1 MHYKYNLLLLCLD
14 CSEIK
19 IHKMQTR
26 PIDQDIKRAVRTKK
40 MIRALWTIN
49 FCGVALVMLI
59 GVMIYHGYIGYMP
72 PVEGLLNPEDRF
84 ASRLFTS
91 DGVEMG
97 RFYQSRNNRVYADY
111 SEISPNVI
119 NALIA
124 TEDERF
130 MQHSG
135 IDIMALS
142 RVLFKTILLR
152 QKNAGGGSTI
162 TQQLAKQL
170 YSPESDGLMDR
181 FIQKPVEWAIA
192 VKLERYYT
200 KEEIIKMYLN
210 QFDFLNNA
218 VGIKTAAHV
227 YFNTT
232 PDSLKIEQAAMLV
245 GMAKNPSLY
254 NPVRA
259 DRKDA
264 AVGRR
269 NVVLQQMLK
278 ADLITEAECDSLCA
292 LPLDVKFTKVDHK
305 DGIAPYFREAVRLM
319 MQAKE
324 PRRGDYPDWD
334 QQRFVDDSIQWA
346 TNPLYGWVEKN
357 PKPDGTKYN
366 IYTDG
371 LRIYTS
377 IDSRMQKYAEE
388 AVIDHLKNTLQP
400 QFDREKGS
408 RGPYTTNSAELGQL
422 TPRKLIDR
430 AIRQSERYRVLK
442 NAGMS
447 DAEIMEEFD
456 KPVDM
461 TVFSYDGGQV
471 QKTMSPRDSVV
482 YQKMFLRAGFM
493 SMDPLTG
500 QVKAYVGGPNFH
512 FFQYDMAGVG
522 RRQIGSTVKPFL
534 YTYAFEEGFTPC
546 DMFLNAQPSI
556 TLPTGEV
563 WAPRNT
569 GHARIGEMVDLY
581 WALTNSN
588 NWISARLMSELS
600 PSTLARTMH
609 TFGITNHLDPVVSL
623 CLGPCDVSVREMVT
637 AYTAFS
643 NKGLRVDPIYV
654 TKITDNNGN
663 VISEFTPQYTEV
675 MSQEAYFKMVN
686 ILQNV
691 INSGTGSRLR
701 RAPYNITAVMG
712 GKTGTTNYNA
722 DGWFMGFTPNLVSGV
737 WVGGDERYIHFNRM
751 AQGQGAAMALPIYGL
766 YMKKVYADKSL
777 PYSQTLQFPEPPA
790 GFSPCY
796 KESYGDAPAAETP
809 VEAIDNAFE

>member
-1 MHYKYNLLLLCLD
+1 
-14 CSEIK
+14 
-19 IHKMQTR
+19 
-26 PIDQDIKRAVRTKK
+26 
-40 MIRALWTIN
+40 
-49 FCGVALVMLI
+49 MLI

-292 LPLDVKFTKVDHK
+292 LPLEVKFTKVDHK

-461 TVFSYDGGQV
+461 TVFSYDGGQE

>member
-1 MHYKYNLLLLCLD
+1 MFGLLRN
-14 CSEIK
+14 K

-26 PIDQDIKRAVRTKK
+26 PIDQDIKRAARTKK

-471 QKTMSPRDSVV
+471 QETMSPRDSVV

>member
-1 MHYKYNLLLLCLD
+1 
-14 CSEIK
+14 
-19 IHKMQTR
+19 
-26 PIDQDIKRAVRTKK
+26 
-40 MIRALWTIN
+40 
-49 FCGVALVMLI
+49 MLI

-292 LPLDVKFTKVDHK
+292 LPLEVKFTKVDHK

-701 RAPYNITAVMG
+701 RAPYSITAVMG

-777 PYSQTLQFPEPPA
+777 PYSQTLQFPEPPV

>member
-1 MHYKYNLLLLCLD
+1 
-14 CSEIK
+14 
-19 IHKMQTR
+19 
-26 PIDQDIKRAVRTKK
+26 

-766 YMKKVYADKSL
+766 YMKKVYSDKSL

>member
-1 MHYKYNLLLLCLD
+1 
-14 CSEIK
+14 
-19 IHKMQTR
+19 
-26 PIDQDIKRAVRTKK
+26 
-40 MIRALWTIN
+40 
-49 FCGVALVMLI
+49 MLI

-292 LPLDVKFTKVDHK
+292 LPLEVKFTKVDHK

-777 PYSQTLQFPEPPA
+777 PYSQTLQFPEPPV

>member
-1 MHYKYNLLLLCLD
+1 
-14 CSEIK
+14 
-19 IHKMQTR
+19 
-26 PIDQDIKRAVRTKK
+26 
-40 MIRALWTIN
+40 
-49 FCGVALVMLI
+49 
-59 GVMIYHGYIGYMP
+59 MP

-245 GMAKNPSLY
+245 GMSKNPSLY

>member
-1 MHYKYNLLLLCLD
+1 MFGLLRN
-14 CSEIK
+14 K

-26 PIDQDIKRAVRTKK
+26 PIDQDIKRAARTKK

-292 LPLDVKFTKVDHK
+292 LPLEVKFTKVDHK

-408 RGPYTTNSAELGQL
+408 RWPYTTNSAELGQL

>member
-1 MHYKYNLLLLCLD
+1 MFGLLRN
-14 CSEIK
+14 K

-26 PIDQDIKRAVRTKK
+26 PIDQDIKRAARTKK
-40 MIRALWTIN
+40 MIRTLWTIN

-400 QFDREKGS
+400 QFEREKGS

-663 VISEFTPQYTEV
+663 VISEFMPQYTEV

>member
-1 MHYKYNLLLLCLD
+1 
-14 CSEIK
+14 
-19 IHKMQTR
+19 
-26 PIDQDIKRAVRTKK
+26 
-40 MIRALWTIN
+40 
-49 FCGVALVMLI
+49 MLI

-227 YFNTT
+227 YFNTS

-264 AVGRR
+264 AVRRR

-278 ADLITEAECDSLCA
+278 SDLITEAECDSLCA
-292 LPLDVKFTKVDHK
+292 LPLEVKFTKVDHK

-809 VEAIDNAFE
+809 AETPVEAIDNAFE

>member
-1 MHYKYNLLLLCLD
+1 
-14 CSEIK
+14 
-19 IHKMQTR
+19 
-26 PIDQDIKRAVRTKK
+26 
-40 MIRALWTIN
+40 
-49 FCGVALVMLI
+49 MLI

-292 LPLDVKFTKVDHK
+292 LPLEVKFTKVDHK

-712 GKTGTTNYNA
+712 GKTGTNNYNA

-766 YMKKVYADKSL
+766 YMKKVYSDKSL

>member
-1 MHYKYNLLLLCLD
+1 MFGLLRN
-14 CSEIK
+14 K

-26 PIDQDIKRAVRTKK
+26 PIDQDIKRAARTKK

-292 LPLDVKFTKVDHK
+292 LPLEVKFTKVDHK

-751 AQGQGAAMALPIYGL
+751 AQGQEAAMALPIYGL

>member
-1 MHYKYNLLLLCLD
+1 
-14 CSEIK
+14 
-19 IHKMQTR
+19 
-26 PIDQDIKRAVRTKK
+26 
-40 MIRALWTIN
+40 
-49 FCGVALVMLI
+49 MLI

-766 YMKKVYADKSL
+766 YVKKVYADKSL

>member
-1 MHYKYNLLLLCLD
+1 
-14 CSEIK
+14 
-19 IHKMQTR
+19 
-26 PIDQDIKRAVRTKK
+26 
-40 MIRALWTIN
+40 
-49 FCGVALVMLI
+49 MLI

-130 MQHSG
+130 IQHSG

-292 LPLDVKFTKVDHK
+292 LPLEVKFTKVDHK

>member
-1 MHYKYNLLLLCLD
+1 
-14 CSEIK
+14 
-19 IHKMQTR
+19 
-26 PIDQDIKRAVRTKK
+26 
-40 MIRALWTIN
+40 
-49 FCGVALVMLI
+49 
-59 GVMIYHGYIGYMP
+59 MP

-142 RVLFKTILLR
+142 RVLFKTILLH

-777 PYSQTLQFPEPPA
+777 PYSQTLQFPEPPV

>member
-1 MHYKYNLLLLCLD
+1 
-14 CSEIK
+14 
-19 IHKMQTR
+19 
-26 PIDQDIKRAVRTKK
+26 
-40 MIRALWTIN
+40 
-49 FCGVALVMLI
+49 MLI

-623 CLGPCDVSVREMVT
+623 CLGPCDVSVREMVI

-777 PYSQTLQFPEPPA
+777 PYSQTLQFPEPPV

>member
-1 MHYKYNLLLLCLD
+1 
-14 CSEIK
+14 
-19 IHKMQTR
+19 
-26 PIDQDIKRAVRTKK
+26 
-40 MIRALWTIN
+40 
-49 FCGVALVMLI
+49 MLI

-430 AIRQSERYRVLK
+430 VIRQSERYRVLK

-663 VISEFTPQYTEV
+663 VISEFMPQYTEV

>member
-1 MHYKYNLLLLCLD
+1 
-14 CSEIK
+14 
-19 IHKMQTR
+19 
-26 PIDQDIKRAVRTKK
+26 
-40 MIRALWTIN
+40 
-49 FCGVALVMLI
+49 MLI

-254 NPVRA
+254 NPARA

-292 LPLDVKFTKVDHK
+292 LPLEVKFTKVDHK

-442 NAGMS
+442 NTGMS

>member
-1 MHYKYNLLLLCLD
+1 
-14 CSEIK
+14 
-19 IHKMQTR
+19 MQTR
-26 PIDQDIKRAVRTKK
+26 PIDQDIKRAARTKK

-654 TKITDNNGN
+654 AKITDNNGN

>member
-1 MHYKYNLLLLCLD
+1 
-14 CSEIK
+14 
-19 IHKMQTR
+19 
-26 PIDQDIKRAVRTKK
+26 
-40 MIRALWTIN
+40 
-49 FCGVALVMLI
+49 
-59 GVMIYHGYIGYMP
+59 MP

-766 YMKKVYADKSL
+766 YMKKVYADKLL

>member
-1 MHYKYNLLLLCLD
+1 
-14 CSEIK
+14 
-19 IHKMQTR
+19 MQTR
-26 PIDQDIKRAVRTKK
+26 PIDQDIKRAARTKK

-292 LPLDVKFTKVDHK
+292 LPLEVKFTKVDHK

-569 GHARIGEMVDLY
+569 GHTRIGEMVDLY

>member
-1 MHYKYNLLLLCLD
+1 
-14 CSEIK
+14 
-19 IHKMQTR
+19 MQTR
-26 PIDQDIKRAVRTKK
+26 PIDQDIKRAARTKK

-456 KPVDM
+456 KLVDM

>member
-1 MHYKYNLLLLCLD
+1 
-14 CSEIK
+14 
-19 IHKMQTR
+19 MQTR
-26 PIDQDIKRAVRTKK
+26 PIDQDIKRAARTKK

-278 ADLITEAECDSLCA
+278 ADLITEVECDSLCA

>member
-1 MHYKYNLLLLCLD
+1 
-14 CSEIK
+14 
-19 IHKMQTR
+19 
-26 PIDQDIKRAVRTKK
+26 
-40 MIRALWTIN
+40 
-49 FCGVALVMLI
+49 MLI

-408 RGPYTTNSAELGQL
+408 RGPYTTNIAELGQL

>member
-1 MHYKYNLLLLCLD
+1 
-14 CSEIK
+14 
-19 IHKMQTR
+19 
-26 PIDQDIKRAVRTKK
+26 
-40 MIRALWTIN
+40 
-49 FCGVALVMLI
+49 MLI

-408 RGPYTTNSAELGQL
+408 RGPYTTNSAEFGQL

>member
-1 MHYKYNLLLLCLD
+1 
-14 CSEIK
+14 
-19 IHKMQTR
+19 
-26 PIDQDIKRAVRTKK
+26 
-40 MIRALWTIN
+40 
-49 FCGVALVMLI
+49 MLI

-254 NPVRA
+254 NPARA

-292 LPLDVKFTKVDHK
+292 LPLEVKFTKVDHK

-324 PRRGDYPDWD
+324 PRRGDYPEWD

>member
-1 MHYKYNLLLLCLD
+1 
-14 CSEIK
+14 
-19 IHKMQTR
+19 MQTR
-26 PIDQDIKRAVRTKK
+26 PIDQDIKRAARTKK

-181 FIQKPVEWAIA
+181 FFQKPVEWAIA

-254 NPVRA
+254 NPARA

-292 LPLDVKFTKVDHK
+292 LPLEVKFTKVDHK

-796 KESYGDAPAAETP
+796 KESYGDAPASETP

>member
-1 MHYKYNLLLLCLD
+1 
-14 CSEIK
+14 
-19 IHKMQTR
+19 MQTR
-26 PIDQDIKRAVRTKK
+26 PIDQDIKRAARTKK

-600 PSTLARTMH
+600 PSTLARTIH

>member
-1 MHYKYNLLLLCLD
+1 
-14 CSEIK
+14 
-19 IHKMQTR
+19 
-26 PIDQDIKRAVRTKK
+26 
-40 MIRALWTIN
+40 
-49 FCGVALVMLI
+49 
-59 GVMIYHGYIGYMP
+59 MP

-292 LPLDVKFTKVDHK
+292 LPLEVKFTKVDHK

-442 NAGMS
+442 NSGMS

>member
-1 MHYKYNLLLLCLD
+1 VFGLLRN
-14 CSEIK
+14 K

-26 PIDQDIKRAVRTKK
+26 PIDQDIKRAARTKK

>member
-1 MHYKYNLLLLCLD
+1 MFGLLRN
-14 CSEIK
+14 K

-26 PIDQDIKRAVRTKK
+26 PIDQDIKRAARTKK

-292 LPLDVKFTKVDHK
+292 LPLEVKFTKVDHK

-500 QVKAYVGGPNFH
+500 QVKTYVGGPNFH

>member
-1 MHYKYNLLLLCLD
+1 MFGLLRN
-14 CSEIK
+14 K

-26 PIDQDIKRAVRTKK
+26 PIDQDIKRAARTKK

-227 YFNTT
+227 YFNTA

-254 NPVRA
+254 NPARA

-292 LPLDVKFTKVDHK
+292 LPLEVKFTKVDHK

>member
-1 MHYKYNLLLLCLD
+1 
-14 CSEIK
+14 
-19 IHKMQTR
+19 MQTR
-26 PIDQDIKRAVRTKK
+26 PIDQDIKRAARTKK
-40 MIRALWTIN
+40 KIRALWTIN

>member
-1 MHYKYNLLLLCLD
+1 
-14 CSEIK
+14 
-19 IHKMQTR
+19 
-26 PIDQDIKRAVRTKK
+26 
-40 MIRALWTIN
+40 
-49 FCGVALVMLI
+49 MLI

-563 WAPRNT
+563 WAPRST

>member
-1 MHYKYNLLLLCLD
+1 
-14 CSEIK
+14 
-19 IHKMQTR
+19 
-26 PIDQDIKRAVRTKK
+26 
-40 MIRALWTIN
+40 
-49 FCGVALVMLI
+49 MLI

-292 LPLDVKFTKVDHK
+292 LPLEVKFTKVDHK

-456 KPVDM
+456 KPFDM

>member
-1 MHYKYNLLLLCLD
+1 
-14 CSEIK
+14 
-19 IHKMQTR
+19 MQTR
-26 PIDQDIKRAVRTKK
+26 PIDQDIKRAARTKK

-278 ADLITEAECDSLCA
+278 ADLITEAECDSLCT
-292 LPLDVKFTKVDHK
+292 LPLEVKFTKVDHK

-691 INSGTGSRLR
+691 INSGTGGRLR

>member
-1 MHYKYNLLLLCLD
+1 MFGLLRN
-14 CSEIK
+14 K

-26 PIDQDIKRAVRTKK
+26 PIDQDIKRAARTKK

-259 DRKDA
+259 DRKDT

-292 LPLDVKFTKVDHK
+292 LPLEVKFTKVDHK

>member
-1 MHYKYNLLLLCLD
+1 MFGLLRN
-14 CSEIK
+14 K

-26 PIDQDIKRAVRTKK
+26 PIDQDIKRAARTKK

-49 FCGVALVMLI
+49 SCGVALVMLL

-292 LPLDVKFTKVDHK
+292 LPLEVKFTKVDHK

>member
-1 MHYKYNLLLLCLD
+1 
-14 CSEIK
+14 
-19 IHKMQTR
+19 
-26 PIDQDIKRAVRTKK
+26 
-40 MIRALWTIN
+40 
-49 FCGVALVMLI
+49 MLI

-292 LPLDVKFTKVDHK
+292 LPLEVKFTKVDHK

-623 CLGPCDVSVREMVT
+623 CLGSCDVSVREMVT

-777 PYSQTLQFPEPPA
+777 PYSQTLQFPEPPV

>member
-1 MHYKYNLLLLCLD
+1 MFGLLRN
-14 CSEIK
+14 K

-26 PIDQDIKRAVRTKK
+26 PIDQDIKRAARTKK

-400 QFDREKGS
+400 QFEREKGS

-796 KESYGDAPAAETP
+796 KESYGDAPAAEAP